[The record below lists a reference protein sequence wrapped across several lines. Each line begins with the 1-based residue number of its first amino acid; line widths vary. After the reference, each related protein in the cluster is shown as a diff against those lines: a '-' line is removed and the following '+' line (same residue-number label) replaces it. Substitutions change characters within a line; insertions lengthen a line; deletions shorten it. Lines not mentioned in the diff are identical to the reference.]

1 MIVSE
6 TQINPTIARQI
17 LLEAKQNGVT
27 VEDYLA
33 EIAEENQQNGNLSIP
48 KVRQTKTKVDLS
60 KEREWLRENK
70 HKYLGQWIVLDG
82 NKLIGAGND
91 PIPFV
96 KKARREG
103 VQIPFLTYIS
113 KDDSEPFT
121 GGWF

>member
-1 MIVSE
+1 MNSPNISS
-6 TQINPTIARQI
+6 NIARQI

-27 VEDYLA
+27 VEEYLA
-33 EIAEENQQNGNLSIP
+33 EIAEENQQNGNLTLP
-48 KVRQTKTKVDLS
+48 KVRRTKTKVDLS
-60 KEREWLRENK
+60 KEREWLKENR

-82 NKLIGAGND
+82 SKLIGAGND

-103 VQIPFLTYIS
+103 VQIPFIKYIS
-113 KDDSEPFT
+113 EDDLEPFT

>member
-1 MIVSE
+1 MMSSPHISS
-6 TQINPTIARQI
+6 NIARQI

-33 EIAEENQQNGNLSIP
+33 EIAEENQQNGNLLLP

-60 KEREWLRENK
+60 KERKWLRENK
-70 HKYLGQWIVLDG
+70 DKYLGQWIVLDG

-103 VQIPFLTYIS
+103 VQIPFIKYIS
-113 KDDSEPFT
+113 QDDSEPFT